1 MINVQF
7 DGVTSYVKNLIKK
20 SLELSYKNLYNIII
34 MSDDIY
40 CNFNELPIKTQMN
53 ILKTVIK
60 LSKEDETFKEIYQK
74 LLNESSITDNYIF
87 TDDITSC

>member
-1 MINVQF
+1 MPHIVLRIHSF
-7 DGVTSYVKNLIKK
+7 LKK
-20 SLELSYKNLYNIII
+20 FRISYKKLYDIII

-74 LLNESSITDNYIF
+74 LLNESSIINNYIF